1 LQIGGAITDLGRFTA
16 LVLAHECG
24 HSLGLVRDGAP
35 PNGLFGGDSV
45 NFPGSTAGHVV
56 MPSALFPGQSFNI
69 MSPAISY
76 PGAIDVRSGFN
87 SLNLAYLREAVIYN

>member
-1 LQIGGAITDLGRFTA
+1 
-16 LVLAHECG
+16 
-24 HSLGLVRDGAP
+24 
-35 PNGLFGGDSV
+35 
-45 NFPGSTAGHVV
+45 